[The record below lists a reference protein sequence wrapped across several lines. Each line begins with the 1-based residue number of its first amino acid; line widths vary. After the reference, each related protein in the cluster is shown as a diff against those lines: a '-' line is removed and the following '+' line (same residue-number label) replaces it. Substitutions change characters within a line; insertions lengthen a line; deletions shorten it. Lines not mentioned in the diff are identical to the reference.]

1 MTAPHSPLAR
11 LLSWLTVTVLLLA
24 GVALPRVSAT
34 SGNPP
39 RSDADELAP
48 TCAALDLAQAQV
60 QIGATLAKSR
70 PWADV
75 PEGFHF
81 AVPQRALRHAESP
94 HLATTVPAPRLN
106 LVGIVELRL

>member
-1 MTAPHSPLAR
+1 MPAPQSPLAR

-24 GVALPRVSAT
+24 GVALPRLPAT
-34 SGNPP
+34 SGNPLRP
-39 RSDADELAP
+39 DADELAP
-48 TCAALDLAQAQV
+48 TSAALDLAQAQG
-60 QIGATLAKSR
+60 QLGTPLAKSR

-81 AVPQRALRHAESP
+81 AVPHRPLRLAESP
-94 HLATTVPAPRLN
+94 HLGATAPAPRLN